1 MISNMAKPTILV
13 SAFVLL
19 LSQSVYAQPSP
30 AKLFLVEETTMSK
43 DETST
48 IASLQGLLA
57 KDDPSIMFSMRGRS
71 VESMLHDMMSREVV
85 SLDSSYLANPMGLVN
100 EFQDRIGGYIL
111 YSDEPYSSYAATCF
125 AGPLHSIIISESMEY
140 VAIEA
145 GLPLLKD
152 CRTLSMADVWTELKD
167 SVSKEGII
175 IQPQKSS
182 HFLIDLAVRD
192 NLFYY
197 EVDLEDPLL
206 DTLFTALN
214 PGAVALG
221 WSRYHESELIGLAS
235 SYDVGVIPA
244 DWALNLSVLDVL
256 YSSGIH
262 SIFDS
267 EAAEKATL
275 DTTKD
280 YVAFLMSDGDNLQFI
295 LNDLIYQGQYLDN
308 GNTESY
314 PLSWTIAPSTTSY
327 IPFIGSKITNWHNGM
342 ENMDCIAAPSG
353 WAYVFPEALPFCKAY
368 IEKTVEEMKSMGLTI
383 LNVIGND
390 PNCPCIDSL
399 LQHEAIEGLV
409 FYYYENYS
417 KGEGIVEFRYGKPV
431 VHGYSNLW
439 SGFNTP
445 AQLARRLN
453 RLARSEEGPSF
464 SLIPVHVWSY
474 GKEDVE
480 QCINKLNESTEV
492 VTVSQLVDLIRQNAI
507 R

>member
-1 MISNMAKPTILV
+1 MARSAILV
-13 SAFVLL
+13 YCLFFYMSYSIL
-19 LSQSVYAQPSP
+19 AQTGP
-30 AKLFLVEETTMSK
+30 KLFLVEETTMSK
-43 DETST
+43 DQTST

-57 KDDPSIMFSMRGRS
+57 KSDPSIIFSMRGRS
-71 VESMLHDMMSREVV
+71 VESMLHDMVSQEVV
-85 SLDSSYLANPMGLVN
+85 YLDSTYLDDPMGLVN
-100 EFQDRIGGYIL
+100 EFQDQIEGYIL

-125 AGPLHSIIISESMEY
+125 AGPLHSIIISESLES

-145 GLPLLKD
+145 GLSLVKD
-152 CRTLSMADVWTELKD
+152 CRTMSMADVWIELKD
-167 SVSKEGII
+167 SISKEGII

-221 WSRYHESELIGLAS
+221 WSRYHESELIGMAS

-244 DWALNLSVLDVL
+244 DWSLNLSVLDAL
-256 YSSGIH
+256 YSSDPY
-262 SIFDS
+262 SIGNS
-267 EAAEKATL
+267 EATEMKSL

-295 LNDLIYQGQYLDN
+295 LNDLIYQRQYLDN
-308 GNTESY
+308 GRTEDY
-314 PLSWTIAPSTTSY
+314 PLSWTIAPSTASY
-327 IPFIGSKITNWHNGM
+327 VPFIGAKIKDWHNGT
-342 ENMDCIAAPSG
+342 ENMDYIAAPSG
-353 WAYVFPEALPFCKAY
+353 WAYVFLEALPSCKAY
-368 IEKTVEEMKSMGLTI
+368 VYKTTKEMESMGLTI

-399 LQHEAIEGLV
+399 LQHETIEGLV
-409 FYYYENYS
+409 FYWYENYS
-417 KGEGIVEFRYGKPV
+417 KGEGKIEFRHGKPI

-439 SGFNTP
+439 DGFNSP
-445 AQLARRLN
+445 PQLARRLN
-453 RLARSEEGPSF
+453 RLARSEGGPSF

-492 VTVSQLVDLIRQNAI
+492 VTVSQLFELIRQDAL

>member
-1 MISNMAKPTILV
+1 MTRPTTILV
-13 SAFVLL
+13 YCLLFL
-19 LSQSVYAQPSP
+19 LSQSILGQSIHALYV
-30 AKLFLVEETTMSK
+30 VEETTMSK

-57 KDDPSIMFSMRGRS
+57 KDGPSIIFSMRGRS
-71 VESMLHDMMSREVV
+71 VELMLHDMISQEVV
-85 SLDSSYLANPMGLVN
+85 SLDSTYLANPMGLVN
-100 EFQDRIGGYIL
+100 KFQDQIEGYVL
-111 YSDEPYSSYAATCF
+111 YGDEPHSSYAATCF
-125 AGPLHSIIISESMEY
+125 AGPLHSIIISESYED

-145 GLPLLKD
+145 GLPLVKD
-152 CRTLSMADVWTELKD
+152 CRTMSMVDAWADLKD
-167 SVSKEGII
+167 SISKEGIV

-206 DTLFTALN
+206 DTLFAALN

-221 WSRYHESELIGLAS
+221 WSRYHESELIGMAS

-244 DWALNLSVLDVL
+244 DWALNLSVLDAL
-256 YSSGIH
+256 YLS
-262 SIFDS
+262 DLDTLDKS
-267 EAAEKATL
+267 EAVETKSL

-295 LNDLIYQGQYLDN
+295 LNDLIYQGIYLDN
-308 GNTESY
+308 GRSENY
-314 PLSWTIAPSTTSY
+314 PLSWTIAPSTASY
-327 IPFIGSKITNWHNGM
+327 IPFIGAKIKNWHNDL

-353 WAYVFPEALPFCKAY
+353 WAYVFPEALPSCEAY
-368 IEKTVEEMKSMGLTI
+368 VEKTVEEMESMGLTI

-390 PNCPCIDSL
+390 PYCPCIDSL
-399 LQHEAIEGLV
+399 LQHETIEGLV
-409 FYYYENYS
+409 FYWYENYS
-417 KGEGIVEFRYGKPV
+417 KGEGMIEFRYDKPV

-453 RLARSEEGPSF
+453 RLTRSEEGPSF

-480 QCINKLNESTEV
+480 QCIDKLNESTEV
-492 VTVSQLVDLIRQNAI
+492 VTVSQLFDLIRQDAL

>member
-1 MISNMAKPTILV
+1 
-13 SAFVLL
+13 
-19 LSQSVYAQPSP
+19 
-30 AKLFLVEETTMSK
+30 MSK

-57 KDDPSIMFSMRGRS
+57 KDNPSIIFSMGGRS
-71 VESMLHDMMSREVV
+71 VESMLHDMVSQEVV
-85 SLDSSYLANPMGLVN
+85 SLDSSYLVNPMGMVN
-100 EFQDRIGGYIL
+100 EFHDQIEGYVL
-111 YSDEPYSSYAATCF
+111 YGDEPYSSYAATCF
-125 AGPLHSIIISESMEY
+125 AGPLHSIIISESLESL
-140 VAIEA
+140 AIEA
-145 GLPLLKD
+145 GLPLVKD
-152 CRTLSMADVWTELKD
+152 CRTISMADVWIELKD
-167 SVSKEGII
+167 SISKEGII

-221 WSRYHESELIGLAS
+221 WSRYHESELIGMTS

-244 DWALNLSVLDVL
+244 DWALNLSVLDAL
-256 YSSGIH
+256 YLSGL
-262 SIFDS
+262 DTLGKS
-267 EAAEKATL
+267 EAVETVSL

-295 LNDLIYQGQYLDN
+295 LNDLTYQGKYLDN
-308 GNTESY
+308 GRSEND

-327 IPFIGSKITNWHNGM
+327 IPFIGSKITNWHNSTR
-342 ENMDCIAAPSG
+342 NMDCIAAPSG
-353 WAYVFPEALPFCKAY
+353 WAYVFPEALPSCEAY
-368 IEKTVEEMKSMGLTI
+368 VEKTVEEMESMGLTI

-390 PNCPCIDSL
+390 PDCPCIDSL
-399 LQHEAIEGLV
+399 LQHETIEGLV
-409 FYYYENYS
+409 FYWYENYS
-417 KGEGIVEFRYGKPV
+417 KGEGKIEFQYGKPV

-439 SGFNTP
+439 GGFNTP
-445 AQLARRLN
+445 SQLARRLN
-453 RLARSEEGPSF
+453 RLASSDEGPSF

-480 QCINKLNESTEV
+480 QCIDKLNESIEV
-492 VTVSQLVDLIRQNAI
+492 VTVSQLIDLIRQDGL

>member
-1 MISNMAKPTILV
+1 MAKSTILV
-13 SAFVLL
+13 SAFLLL
-19 LSQSVYAQPSP
+19 LSQSVYAQSSP
-30 AKLFLVEETTMSK
+30 PKLYLVEETTMSRN
-43 DETST
+43 ETTT

-57 KDDPSIMFSMRGRS
+57 KDDPAIIFSMRGRS
-71 VESMLHDMMSREVV
+71 AESMLQDMVSQEVV
-85 SLDSSYLANPMGLVN
+85 SLDSSYLSDPMGLVN
-100 EFQDRIGGYIL
+100 EFQDQIEGYII

-125 AGPLHSIIISESMEY
+125 AGPLHSIIISESYED

-145 GLPLLKD
+145 GLPLVKD
-152 CRTLSMADVWTELKD
+152 CRTMSMADVWTELKG
-167 SVSKEGII
+167 SVSKEGIV

-206 DTLFTALN
+206 DILFTALN
-214 PGAVALG
+214 PGALALG
-221 WSRYHESELIGLAS
+221 WSRYHESELIGMAS

-244 DWALNLSVLDVL
+244 DWALNLSVLDAL
-256 YSSGIH
+256 DLS
-262 SIFDS
+262 DLD
-267 EAAEKATL
+267 TL
-275 DTTKD
+275 DKSEGVDTKSLDATKD

-295 LNDLIYQGQYLDN
+295 INDLIYQGKYLDN
-308 GNTESY
+308 GRSENY

-327 IPFIGSKITNWHNGM
+327 IPFIGSKITNWHNSSG
-342 ENMDCIAAPSG
+342 NMDCIAAPSG
-353 WAYVFPEALPFCKAY
+353 WAYVFPEALPSCEAY
-368 IEKTVEEMKSMGLTI
+368 VEKTVEEMESMGLTI

-390 PNCPCIDSL
+390 PDCPCIDSL
-399 LQHEAIEGLV
+399 LQHETIEGLV
-409 FYYYENYS
+409 FYWYENYS
-417 KGEGIVEFRYGKPV
+417 KGEGKIEFRYGKPV

-439 SGFNTP
+439 GGFNTP

-453 RLARSEEGPSF
+453 RLARSEVGPSF

-480 QCINKLNESTEV
+480 QCINKLNVSTEV
-492 VTVSQLVDLIRQNAI
+492 VTVSQLFNLIRQGAL

>member
-1 MISNMAKPTILV
+1 MISKMARPTILV
-13 SAFVLL
+13 YCFLLL
-19 LSQSVYAQPSP
+19 LSQSILGQSIHALYV
-30 AKLFLVEETTMSK
+30 VEETTMSK

-57 KDDPSIMFSMRGRS
+57 KDDPAIIFSMHGRN
-71 VESMLHDMMSREVV
+71 VESMLHDMVSQEVV
-85 SLDSSYLANPMGLVN
+85 SLDSSYLSNPMDLVN
-100 EFQDRIGGYIL
+100 EFQDEIEGYIL
-111 YSDEPYSSYAATCF
+111 YGNEPFSSYAATCF
-125 AGPLHSIIISESMEY
+125 AGPLHSIIISESYED

-145 GLPLLKD
+145 GLPLVKD
-152 CRTLSMADVWTELKD
+152 CRTMSMADVWTELKD
-167 SVSKEGII
+167 SVSKEGIV

-214 PGAVALG
+214 PGAAALG
-221 WSRYHESELIGLAS
+221 WSRYHESELIGMAS

-244 DWALNLSVLDVL
+244 DWALNLSVLDAL
-256 YSSGIH
+256 YPSDFN
-262 SIFDS
+262 SIDNPV
-267 EAAEKATL
+267 ATETQSL

-314 PLSWTIAPSTTSY
+314 PLSWTIAPSTASY
-327 IPFIGSKITNWHNGM
+327 VPFIGAKVKNWHNGM

-353 WAYVFPEALPFCKAY
+353 WAYVFPEALPSCKAY
-368 IEKTVEEMKSMGLTI
+368 VEKTTMEMESMGLTI

-390 PNCPCIDSL
+390 PYCPCIDSL
-399 LQHEAIEGLV
+399 LQHETIEGLV

-417 KGEGIVEFRYGKPV
+417 KGEGMIEFRYGKPV
-431 VHGYSNLW
+431 VYGYSNLW
-439 SGFNTP
+439 GGFNTP
-445 AQLARRLN
+445 SQLARRLN

-492 VTVSQLVDLIRQNAI
+492 VTVSQLFDLVRQNAT

>member
-1 MISNMAKPTILV
+1 MTSPTILV
-13 SAFVLL
+13 YCLLFL
-19 LSQSVYAQPSP
+19 LSQSIPGQSLPTLY
-30 AKLFLVEETTMSK
+30 LVEETTMSK

-57 KDDPSIMFSMRGRS
+57 KDNPSIIFSMRGRS
-71 VESMLHDMMSREVV
+71 AESMLHDMMSQEVV

-100 EFQDRIGGYIL
+100 EFQDQIEGYIL
-111 YSDEPYSSYAATCF
+111 YGNAPHSSYAATCF
-125 AGPLHSIIISESMEY
+125 AGPLHSIIISESLEY

-145 GLPLLKD
+145 GLPLVKD
-152 CRTLSMADVWTELKD
+152 CRTMSLADVWAELKD
-167 SVSKEGII
+167 TVSREGMV

-182 HFLIDLAVRD
+182 HFLIDFAVRD

-206 DTLFTALN
+206 DTLFAALD

-221 WSRYHESELIGLAS
+221 WSRYHESELIGMAS

-244 DWALNLSVLDVL
+244 DWALNLSVLDAL
-256 YSSGIH
+256 YLS
-262 SIFDS
+262 DLDTLDNS
-267 EAAEKATL
+267 EAIETKPL
-275 DTTKD
+275 DATKD

-295 LNDLIYQGQYLDN
+295 LNDLIYQGKYLDN
-308 GNTESY
+308 GRSENY

-327 IPFIGSKITNWHNGM
+327 IPFIGSKITNWHYSTG
-342 ENMDCIAAPSG
+342 NMDCIAAPSG
-353 WAYVFPEALPFCKAY
+353 WAYVFPEALPSCKAY
-368 IEKTVEEMKSMGLTI
+368 VEKTTKEMESMGLTI

-399 LQHEAIEGLV
+399 LQHETIEGLV
-409 FYYYENYS
+409 FYWYENYS
-417 KGEGIVEFRYGKPV
+417 KGEGMIESRYGKPV

-439 SGFNTP
+439 DGFNTP
-445 AQLARRLN
+445 SQLARRLN

-474 GKEDVE
+474 GKEDVD

-492 VTVSQLVDLIRQNAI
+492 VTVSQLFDLIRQDAL

>member
-1 MISNMAKPTILV
+1 MAKSTIFIYCLL
-13 SAFVLL
+13 FL
-19 LSQSVYAQPSP
+19 LSQSILGQSPST
-30 AKLFLVEETTMSK
+30 LYLVEETTMSK

-57 KDDPSIMFSMRGRS
+57 KDHPSIIFSMGGRS
-71 VESMLHDMMSREVV
+71 IESMLHDMVSQEVV
-85 SLDSSYLANPMGLVN
+85 SLDSTYLANPMGMVN
-100 EFQDRIGGYIL
+100 EFHDQIEGYVL
-111 YSDEPYSSYAATCF
+111 YGDEPHSSYAATCF
-125 AGPLHSIIISESMEY
+125 AGPLHSIIISESLEPL
-140 VAIEA
+140 AIEV
-145 GLPLLKD
+145 GLDLVKD
-152 CRTLSMADVWTELKD
+152 CRTMSMVDAWADLRD

-221 WSRYHESELIGLAS
+221 WSRYHESELIGMAS

-244 DWALNLSVLDVL
+244 DWALNLSVLDAL
-256 YSSGIH
+256 YLS
-262 SIFDS
+262 DLDTLDKS
-267 EAAEKATL
+267 EAVETVSL

-295 LNDLIYQGQYLDN
+295 INDLIYQGKYLDN
-308 GNTESY
+308 GRSENY
-314 PLSWTIAPSTTSY
+314 PFSWTIAPSTTSY
-327 IPFIGSKITNWHNGM
+327 IPFIGSKITNWHNSTG
-342 ENMDCIAAPSG
+342 NMDCIAAPSG
-353 WAYVFPEALPFCKAY
+353 WAYVFPEALPSCEAY
-368 IEKTVEEMKSMGLTI
+368 VEKTVEEMESMGLTI

-390 PNCPCIDSL
+390 PDCPCIDSL
-399 LQHEAIEGLV
+399 LQHETIEGLV
-409 FYYYENYS
+409 FYWYENYS
-417 KGEGIVEFRYGKPV
+417 KGEGKIEFRFGKPV

-439 SGFNTP
+439 GGFNTP
-445 AQLARRLN
+445 SQLARRLN
-453 RLARSEEGPSF
+453 RLARSDEGSSF

-492 VTVSQLVDLIRQNAI
+492 VTVSQLFDLIRQDAL

>member
-1 MISNMAKPTILV
+1 MAKSTIFIYCLL
-13 SAFVLL
+13 FL
-19 LSQSVYAQPSP
+19 LSQSILGQSPST
-30 AKLFLVEETTMSK
+30 LYLVEETTMSK
-43 DETST
+43 EETST

-57 KDDPSIMFSMRGRS
+57 KDHPSIIVSMRGRS
-71 VESMLHDMMSREVV
+71 VESMLHDMISQEVI
-85 SLDSSYLANPMGLVN
+85 SLDSSYLANPMGMVN
-100 EFQDRIGGYIL
+100 EFHDQIEGYIL
-111 YSDEPYSSYAATCF
+111 YGDEPQSSYVATCF
-125 AGPLHSIIISESMEY
+125 AGPFHSIIISESYED
-140 VAIEA
+140 VAIET
-145 GLPLLKD
+145 GLPLVKD
-152 CRTLSMADVWTELKD
+152 CRTMSIVDAWADLRD

-206 DTLFTALN
+206 DILFTALN

-221 WSRYHESELIGLAS
+221 WSRYHESELIGMAS

-244 DWALNLSVLDVL
+244 DWALNLSVLDAL
-256 YSSGIH
+256 DLS
-262 SIFDS
+262 DLD
-267 EAAEKATL
+267 TL
-275 DTTKD
+275 DKSEGVDTKSLDATKD

-295 LNDLIYQGQYLDN
+295 INDLIYQGKYLDN
-308 GNTESY
+308 GRSENY

-327 IPFIGSKITNWHNGM
+327 IPFIGSKITNWHNSTG
-342 ENMDCIAAPSG
+342 NMDCIAAPSG
-353 WAYVFPEALPFCKAY
+353 WAYVFPEALPSCEAY
-368 IEKTVEEMKSMGLTI
+368 VEKTVEEMESMGLTI

-390 PNCPCIDSL
+390 PDCPCLDSL
-399 LQHEAIEGLV
+399 LQHETIEGLV
-409 FYYYENYS
+409 FYWYENYS
-417 KGEGIVEFRYGKPV
+417 KGEGKIEFRFGKPV

-439 SGFNTP
+439 GGFNTP
-445 AQLARRLN
+445 SQLARRLN
-453 RLARSEEGPSF
+453 RLARSDEGSSF

-492 VTVSQLVDLIRQNAI
+492 VTVSQLFNLIRQDAL